1 MTNKKT
7 HFGYSEIDASQKA
20 GKVASVFHSVASN
33 YDLMN
38 DLMSFGMHHIW
49 KKFLVDTSNAKKDA
63 RILDIA
69 GGTADLSILL
79 AKKIGAQSS
88 DFKGQMIHSDINL
101 SMLNIGRDKL
111 INQGIFIP
119 SVLCDAESLPFPD
132 NYFDY
137 VTIGFGIRNMTD
149 KKKALK
155 EIYRVLSPGGK
166 ILILE
171 FSKIWKPL
179 QFFYDQFSFKL
190 LPKLGKLFAKDES
203 SYQYLV
209 ESIRMHPDQESLKK
223 MMEEE
228 SFSKVEYLNLSS
240 GVVAIHMGYKF

>member
-1 MTNKKT
+1 MANKKT
-7 HFGYSEIDASQKA
+7 HFGYSEVDASQKA
-20 GKVASVFHSVASN
+20 AKVASVFHSVASN

-38 DLMSFGMHHIW
+38 DLMSFGMHHMW
-49 KKFLVDTSNAKKDA
+49 KKFLVNTSNAKKNA

-69 GGTADLSILL
+69 GGTADLSVLL

-88 DFKGQMIHSDINL
+88 DFTGQIIHSDINL
-101 SMLNIGRDKL
+101 SMLNIGRNKL

-179 QFFYDQFSFKL
+179 QFFTINFL
-190 LPKLGKLFAKDES
+190 LNY
-203 SYQYLV
+203 YQ
-209 ESIRMHPDQESLKK
+209 
-223 MMEEE
+223 
-228 SFSKVEYLNLSS
+228 N
-240 GVVAIHMGYKF
+240 

>member
-1 MTNKKT
+1 MSNKKT
-7 HFGYSEIDASQKA
+7 HFGFTEVDTSQKA
-20 GKVASVFHSVASN
+20 SKVANVFHSVASN

-38 DLMSFGMHHIW
+38 DLMSLGMHHIW
-49 KKFLVDTSNAKKDA
+49 KKFLVKTSNVKKNA

-69 GGTADLSILL
+69 GGTADLSVLI
-79 AKKIGAQSS
+79 AKKICAQSGN
-88 DFKGQMIHSDINL
+88 FKGQMIHSDINL
-101 SMLNIGRDKL
+101 SMLNIGRNKL
-111 INQGIFIP
+111 IDQGIFIP
-119 SVLCDAESLPFPD
+119 SILCDAEHLPFAD
-132 NYFDY
+132 NYFDC

-171 FSKIWKPL
+171 FSKIWEPL

-190 LPKLGKLFAKDES
+190 LPKLGKLFAKDKS

-209 ESIRMHPDQESLKK
+209 ESIRMHPNQKALKI

-228 SFSKVEYLNLSS
+228 SFCKVEYLNLSS
-240 GVVAIHMGYKF
+240 GIVAIHMGYKC

>member
-1 MTNKKT
+1 MPNKKT
-7 HFGYSEIDASQKA
+7 HFGYSEVDETEKAS
-20 GKVASVFHSVASN
+20 KVASVFHSVASN

-49 KKFLVDTSNAKKDA
+49 KKFLVNTSNVKKNA

-79 AKKIGAQSS
+79 AKKIGVQSS

-111 INQGIFIP
+111 IDQGIFIP
-119 SVLCDAESLPFPD
+119 SILCDAESLPFPD
-132 NYFDY
+132 NYFDC

-149 KKKALK
+149 KKRALK

-171 FSKIWKPL
+171 FSKVWKPL

-203 SYQYLV
+203 SYQYLA
-209 ESIRMHPDQESLKK
+209 ESIRMHPDQQTLMG
-223 MMEEE
+223 MMDDVG
-228 SFSKVEYLNLSS
+228 FANTDFHNMTG
-240 GVVAIHMGYKF
+240 GVVALHRGVKP

>member
-1 MTNKKT
+1 MANKKT

-20 GKVASVFHSVASN
+20 DKVASVFHSVASN

-49 KKFLVDTSNAKKDA
+49 KK
-63 RILDIA
+63 
-69 GGTADLSILL
+69 LSILL
-79 AKKIGAQSS
+79 AKKIGAQLTN
-88 DFKGQMIHSDINL
+88 FKGQMIHSDINL
-101 SMLNIGRDKL
+101 SMLNIGRSKL
-111 INQGIFIP
+111 IDQGIFIP
-119 SVLCDAESLPFPD
+119 SILCDAESLPFPD
-132 NYFDY
+132 NYFDC

-149 KKKALK
+149 KKRALK

-179 QFFYDQFSFKL
+179 QFFYDQFSFKF

-240 GVVAIHMGYKF
+240 GVVAIHMGYKL

>member
-1 MTNKKT
+1 MPNKKT
-7 HFGYSEIDASQKA
+7 HFGYSEVDETEKAS
-20 GKVASVFHSVASN
+20 KVASVFHSVASN

-49 KKFLVDTSNAKKDA
+49 KKFLVNTSNVKKNA

-79 AKKIGAQSS
+79 AKKIGVQSS

-111 INQGIFIP
+111 IDQGIFIP
-119 SVLCDAESLPFPD
+119 SILCDAESLPFPD
-132 NYFDY
+132 NYFDC

-149 KKKALK
+149 KKRALK

-171 FSKIWKPL
+171 FSKVWKPL

-209 ESIRMHPDQESLKK
+209 ESIRMHPDQETLKNMVLDSGFK
-223 MMEEE
+223 KCK
-228 SFSKVEYLNLSS
+228 FYNLVN
-240 GVVAIHMGYKF
+240 GVVAIHQAK